1 MANDV
6 QLSMEPIGEAQLGSS
21 PRGSVPP
28 WVAVVSIVIGVL
40 GLLCWGGM
48 GVMSIAAN
56 SLVALPEGMPEPSA
70 GIEVFEAGGY
80 IAGVVLGLWL
90 ILAGS
95 GAAGRRAW
103 GFTMLRGWAV
113 IRIIV
118 AISTL
123 IGYFYWLDEVVAVTV
138 SSINAQAAQAAAIGS
153 DAADMPSLTEGA
165 LRAITIGW
173 ICLQALAACI
183 WPLIVLITTRRR
195 GEA

>member
-48 GVMSIAAN
+48 GVMSIAAS

-70 GIEVFEAGGY
+70 GAQMFEAVGY

-90 ILAGS
+90 ILAGA
-95 GAAGRRAW
+95 GAAGGRAW
-103 GFTMLRGWAV
+103 GHMMLRWWAV
-113 IRIIV
+113 IRIIM
-118 AISTL
+118 AISML
-123 IGYFYWLDEVVAVTV
+123 IGAFYWLDESVR
-138 SSINAQAAQAAAIGS
+138 SIASAMQAQVDQATAAGS
-153 DAADMPSLTEGA
+153 EAADMPSLTPSA
-165 LRAITIGW
+165 LRVITIGW
-173 ICLQALAACI
+173 VCLQAVVVSI

>member
-1 MANDV
+1 
-6 QLSMEPIGEAQLGSS
+6 
-21 PRGSVPP
+21 
-28 WVAVVSIVIGVL
+28 
-40 GLLCWGGM
+40 
-48 GVMSIAAN
+48 
-56 SLVALPEGMPEPSA
+56 
-70 GIEVFEAGGY
+70 
-80 IAGVVLGLWL
+80 
-90 ILAGS
+90 
-95 GAAGRRAW
+95 
-103 GFTMLRGWAV
+103 V

-118 AISTL
+118 AIITL

-173 ICLQALAACI
+173 ICLQALVACI